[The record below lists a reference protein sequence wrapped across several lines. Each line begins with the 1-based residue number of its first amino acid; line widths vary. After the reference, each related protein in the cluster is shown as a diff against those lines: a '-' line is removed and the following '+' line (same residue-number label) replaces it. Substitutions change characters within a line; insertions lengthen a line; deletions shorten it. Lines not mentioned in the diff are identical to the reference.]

1 MPAQCV
7 DSRAPASATEK
18 RWSEEGDGHAT
29 TMAGPTW
36 ENTYSLSDVQLEQLD
51 EAETL
56 MERMDLTGAE
66 TILLAMLEEEPDCVP
81 VLSNLGHLYGKHL
94 SEFENAV
101 EYYDKVLEIEPDN
114 AWARDARRRY
124 ARYIGRD

>member
-1 MPAQCV
+1 M
-7 DSRAPASATEK
+7 
-18 RWSEEGDGHAT
+18 SER
-29 TMAGPTW
+29 TW
-36 ENTYSLSDVQLEQLD
+36 ENTYGLTDEQLSFL
-51 EAETL
+51 EAAESM

-66 TILLAMLEEEPDCVP
+66 SILLSMLEESPKCVP

-101 EYYDKVLEIEPDN
+101 RYYEMVLDIEPDN

-124 ARYIGRD
+124 SRYIGRD